1 LDGVVSSKL
10 DKVQTLMDIATN
22 PCSRITGMPRN
33 PSPYLQPISD
43 ITARVA
49 DLEKEI
55 EKDID
60 ALVDYKQ
67 GVVDVITSLD
77 PLQRDVVKMR
87 YILFKTWSETADEL
101 QLTVRHVHRVH
112 NAALMAIDGILQ
124 QRKMSL

>member
-33 PSPYLQPISD
+33 PSPNLQPISAIIARIAD
-43 ITARVA
+43 I
-49 DLEKEI
+49 EKEI
-55 EKDID
+55 EEDID

-67 GVVDVITSLD
+67 DVVDVIMHLD

-87 YILFKTWSETADEL
+87 YILFKTWSAIADEL